1 MEAVTRR
8 GSGDS
13 VRLSLFSWFVSSV
26 ILVLFRG
33 GTFVSKL
40 ACLFVSLFLLLSVGS
55 LTVCFAVCWF
65 VCLFVSFVWISNTL
79 KKRFFCRASSLSVVT
94 SVVTFVVTYVVT
106 ISVVTDLHI
115 SK

>member
-1 MEAVTRR
+1 MSER
-8 GSGDS
+8 
-13 VRLSLFSWFVSSV
+13 
-26 ILVLFRG
+26 
-33 GTFVSKL
+33 
-40 ACLFVSLFLLLSVGS
+40 
-55 LTVCFAVCWF
+55 LTVCLAVCWF

-79 KKRFFCRASSLSVVT
+79 KERFFCRASSLSVVT